1 MGIMEGDALV
11 ESDVDAYVKQ
21 LAERYAYEVG
31 YAKQAY
37 EAHKGRKVLARY
49 EDLRADALGTMRRIY
64 STLEIPVDDGELSQV
79 VTTHSW
85 ENIPDRDKGKG
96 KFTRKASPGSW
107 REDLT
112 AEQARIVEE
121 TTASL
126 LEAFYPS
133 REVSSR

>member
-1 MGIMEGDALV
+1 MN
-11 ESDVDAYVKQ
+11 
-21 LAERYAYEVG
+21 
-31 YAKQAY
+31 
-37 EAHKGRKVLARY
+37 
-49 EDLRADALGTMRRIY
+49 
-64 STLEIPVDDGELSQV
+64 DGELGQV
-79 VTTHSW
+79 VATHSW

-112 AEQARIVEE
+112 AEQARIVEV